1 MCSVR
6 DSFRACGEAA
16 ADSSDEREGGMG
28 GWRGDGSREVGREGG
43 KGRRQEEAADMKSA
57 TLISQ

>member
-16 ADSSDEREGGMG
+16 ADSSDEREGG
-28 GWRGDGSREVGREGG
+28 GDGREGGRERG